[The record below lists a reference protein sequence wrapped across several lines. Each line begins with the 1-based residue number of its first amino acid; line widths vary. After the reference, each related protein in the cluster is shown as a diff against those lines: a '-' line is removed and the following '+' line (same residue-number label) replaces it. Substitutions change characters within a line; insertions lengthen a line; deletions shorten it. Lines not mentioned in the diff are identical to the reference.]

1 MKGDKRLTL
10 FIIVLFFRDLIRN
23 IIGLI
28 ASFQQTDFI
37 INLLKVH
44 EDIGGQGEM
53 VL

>member
-37 INLLKVH
+37 INSKGTRRYKWSRRNGV
-44 EDIGGQGEM
+44 I
-53 VL
+53 